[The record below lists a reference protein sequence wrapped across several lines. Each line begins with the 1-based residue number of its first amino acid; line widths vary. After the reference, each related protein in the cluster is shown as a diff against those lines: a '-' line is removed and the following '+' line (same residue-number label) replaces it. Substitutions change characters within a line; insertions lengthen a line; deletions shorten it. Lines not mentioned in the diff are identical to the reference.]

1 MKGLIAEVESVG
13 YQAFNLLYPFL
24 KNLKIISILSIIVH
38 LGSIFL
44 IFFLPFLGSHTYV
57 SEKNLQCTVS
67 PFISNQFADICINYS
82 NDFKTMFPNRS
93 LGSEEALNSANWIKD
108 QLDQLGLETQLYFF
122 NSSFNR
128 IGVNVIGISK
138 AIRSLGTENFVL
150 TTSFDQWH
158 SAGSVGFLI
167 GFSEYLKNT
176 TWQARDIIYVF
187 TSEGGEINGGTSM
200 DISGISVWLND
211 YYSVKPVGWTDQN
224 NNNYNNNNNHHSKSS
239 LSVSSSVSAS
249 LSSKTLLRAG
259 QIYGAIAIDRVGNK
273 NMERILV
280 YPEGLKG
287 GLSNLDILNVIT
299 TTSFLNDIPAGIN
312 THMDQEAV
320 EGSLYGLLIF
330 MWNSALSL
338 PRSNHAIFTQ
348 YGINS
353 VGVST
358 DHSHN
363 VWDIDFLNTPLHKIH
378 KNIKRFNEEPLSN
391 TTFFNLGK
399 IMETVIRHLHNADE
413 QLHQSYRWYMM
424 AGAVFF
430 IDLGQALLPVIVFSV
445 GIFLQLIS
453 ISISI
458 ENITIRILLSL
469 PWFLSILSFCST
481 ILLLPWFLS
490 SFNLIPTSD
499 LQPANLY
506 TSSQILNNIF
516 STFSITNSIEN
527 QIIFFSFTYLFACIS
542 FYFFI
547 LSPISKYITKLL
559 SISFP
564 TFNKNDWYGTQTIL
578 LLYYALLGLMGMML
592 NNQFTCLFIVL
603 SLPTLHFTTFILEN
617 KVKSKVVKLIWMIIC
632 LVSHP
637 MFLVFEWW
645 ALWSIGWKNLFIGI
659 ILASNNWGFLFFP
672 FFIFGLVPIYLGIFK
687 LLFIST
693 KSSIDHS
700 KQHHSDKLKSKS
712 VKYSNLNNKFKKNQ

>member
-1 MKGLIAEVESVG
+1 MKGIVSEVESAG
-13 YQAFNLLYPFL
+13 YQVFNILYPFL

-67 PFISNQFADICINYS
+67 PFISNQFADTCVDYS

-93 LGSEEALNSANWIKD
+93 LGSIEALNSANWIKD

-211 YYSVKPVGWTDQN
+211 YYSVKPVGWTGQRYQKDNKQQQQQQQQP
-224 NNNYNNNNNHHSKSS
+224 KTTTT
-239 LSVSSSVSAS
+239 AS
-249 LSSKTLLRAG
+249 TLLRAG

-391 TTFFNLGK
+391 TTFFNLGR

-490 SFNLIPTSD
+490 AFNLIPTND

-506 TSSQILNNIF
+506 TSSPFLNNLF
-516 STFSITNSIEN
+516 STLSITNSIEN

-547 LSPISKYITKLL
+547 LSPISKYITNVL
-559 SISFP
+559 SKSFP

-603 SLPTLHFTTFILEN
+603 SLPTLHFTSFILEN

-693 KSSIDHS
+693 KSSMDNS
-700 KQHHSDKLKSKS
+700 KHIDKLKSKS
-712 VKYSNLNNKFKKNQ
+712 VKYNSNFNKFKKN